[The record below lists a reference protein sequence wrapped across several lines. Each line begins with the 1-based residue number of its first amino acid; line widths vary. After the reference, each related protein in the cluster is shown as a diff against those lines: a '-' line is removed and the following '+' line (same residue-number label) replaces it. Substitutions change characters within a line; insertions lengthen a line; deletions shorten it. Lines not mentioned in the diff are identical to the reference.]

1 MATLRA
7 LDITATIE
15 LPPGGTLSGLVRRDL
30 KGTVTLA
37 LKAPEDLDNLAALIS
52 DHFATA
58 PSGIHA

>member
-15 LPPGGTLSGLVRRDL
+15 LPPAGTLSGLVRRDM

-37 LKAPEDLDNLAALIS
+37 LKAPEDLEGLAAVIGEHS
-52 DHFATA
+52 ATA
-58 PSGIHA
+58 PAGIHA